1 MERTHM
7 IDMHEKPMPYEG
19 WNPEPVYGFEPDY
32 DPMPAD
38 VGEGPERPALLDED
52 IPF

>member
-1 MERTHM
+1 MS
-7 IDMHEKPMPYEG
+7 KPESPRPSEVYQR
-19 WNPEPVYGFEPDY
+19 EPVYGFDPDY

-38 VGEGPERPALLDED
+38 VVGEGPERPAQPDED

>member
-1 MERTHM
+1 M
-7 IDMHEKPMPYEG
+7 IDIHEKPMPSEG
-19 WNPEPVYGFEPDY
+19 WNPEPVYGFDLDY

-38 VGEGPERPALLDED
+38 VGEGPERPAQPDED

>member
-1 MERTHM
+1 M
-7 IDMHEKPMPYEG
+7 IDIHEKPMPYEG
-19 WNPEPVYGFEPDY
+19 WNPEPVYGFDLDY

-38 VGEGPERPALLDED
+38 VGEGPERPAQPDED

>member
-1 MERTHM
+1 MN
-7 IDMHEKPMPYEG
+7 MHEKPIPSEIYLE
-19 WNPEPVYGFEPDY
+19 EPAYGFDPEY

-38 VGEGPERPALLDED
+38 VRGEGPERPDED

>member
-1 MERTHM
+1 MS
-7 IDMHEKPMPYEG
+7 KPESPRPSEVYQR
-19 WNPEPVYGFEPDY
+19 EPVYGFDLDY

>member
-1 MERTHM
+1 MP
-7 IDMHEKPMPYEG
+7 DMHEKPMPYEG
-19 WNPEPVYGFEPDY
+19 WNPEPVYGFDLDY

-38 VGEGPERPALLDED
+38 VVGEGPERPALLDED

>member
-1 MERTHM
+1 
-7 IDMHEKPMPYEG
+7 MHEKPMPYEG
-19 WNPEPVYGFEPDY
+19 WNPEPVYGFDLDY

-38 VGEGPERPALLDED
+38 VGEGPERPAPLDED

>member
-1 MERTHM
+1 M
-7 IDMHEKPMPYEG
+7 IDIHEKPMPYEG
-19 WNPEPVYGFEPDY
+19 WNPEPVYGFDLDY

-38 VGEGPERPALLDED
+38 VGEGPERPAQPNED

>member
-1 MERTHM
+1 
-7 IDMHEKPMPYEG
+7 MHEKPMPYEG
-19 WNPEPVYGFEPDY
+19 WNPEPVYGFDLDY

-38 VGEGPERPALLDED
+38 VGEGPERPAQPDED

>member
-1 MERTHM
+1 MDRAHM
-7 IDMHEKPMPYEG
+7 IDIHEKPMPYEG
-19 WNPEPVYGFEPDY
+19 WNPEPVYGFDLDY

-38 VGEGPERPALLDED
+38 VGEGPERPAQPDED

>member
-1 MERTHM
+1 MNDTAP
-7 IDMHEKPMPYEG
+7 DEG

-38 VGEGPERPALLDED
+38 VVGEGPERLDNNNS
-52 IPF
+52 